1 MTTNVYKLHVEYEGL
16 ESKIWRDIEVSGNYY
31 LNRLGYA
38 ILATFDTLA
47 YHLFEFEINDG
58 KYIIPDE
65 EFDEDEDFDM
75 AWFKLYQFEFNVGD
89 TFKMDYDFGTTQTFI
104 FTVTEIRPLE
114 KGGGRAYPKIVA
126 GEGWGIIDDMPSDE
140 LAELIDQIENNG
152 KTDEEIFY
160 HDRKYPW
167 DFRPYDMKTDNA
179 LLKGMIDNIEDGYAP
194 FWEESESYYE

>member
-1 MTTNVYKLHVEYEGL
+1 MKTNVYKLRVEYEGL

-47 YHLFEFEINDG
+47 YHLFEFEIKDE

-75 AWFKLYQFEFNVGD
+75 AWFKLYQFKFNVGD

-126 GEGWGIIDDMPSDE
+126 GEGLGIIDDMPSDE
-140 LAELIDQIENNG
+140 LAELIVQIEKNG

-160 HDRKYPW
+160 HDRTYPW
-167 DFRPYDMKTDNA
+167 DFRPYDMKNDNA
-179 LLKGMIDNIEDGYAP
+179 LLKGMIDYIEDGYAP
-194 FWEESESYYE
+194 FWEEYEE